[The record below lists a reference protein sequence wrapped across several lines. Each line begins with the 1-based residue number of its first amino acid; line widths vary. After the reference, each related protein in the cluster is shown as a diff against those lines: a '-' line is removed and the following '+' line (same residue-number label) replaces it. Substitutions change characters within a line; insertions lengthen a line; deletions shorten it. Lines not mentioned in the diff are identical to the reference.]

1 MSYSVNL
8 VLSFAGSLCATS
20 SLAAGE
26 ALRTGDQPY
35 WRRMTPRMFLSLALL
50 SCATVGAA
58 LALYLQPSPLAP
70 GAWISLLLL
79 AAGTGATLWA
89 YVTGP
94 PYRGGESLGERLTR
108 RGKVA
113 LALLTLSQIVDL
125 GAGTALAAVASAA
138 SPSGGRALQ
147 TLGHLQA
154 SSQQSVSILALLA
167 LFLMALGTAVAVATF
182 RSSSPLSPEG
192 GYFLKRMSLLAR
204 GAFLILGL
212 ALVVVGFA
220 SLLKPEV
227 GMFICLMLLTLGI
240 VSGLLALFFRPKPGV
255 DEPTRWGISSRGWVS
270 LTLLALAGVVL
281 VAQEA
286 RVLGPLGAR
295 TDAGEPNPRVQ
306 TSSSTDSGMKAAR
319 TPGNASPS
327 YGILDLS
334 KGLRTSPLTSAP
346 SRTVVEDETRQLR
359 RQVQELKRQV
369 QELESRLST
378 LQAQATTNPGATAP
392 SAPTASKGSPV
403 VVDLTNG
410 LQGASAR
417 AAPERSKTPPTYPT
431 IDLSQGIRRVR

>member
-50 SCATVGAA
+50 SCATVGTA
-58 LALYLQPSPLAP
+58 LTLCLQPSSIAP
-70 GAWISLLLL
+70 GSCIGLLLL

-89 YVTGP
+89 YVAGP

-108 RGKVA
+108 RGKLA

-125 GAGTALAAVASAA
+125 GAGAALAAVASAA
-138 SPSGGRALQ
+138 SPSGSRALE
-147 TLGHLQA
+147 TLEHLQA
-154 SSQQSVSILALLA
+154 SSQQSVSILALLG
-167 LFLMALGTAVAVATF
+167 LFLMTLGTAVAVATF

-227 GMFICLMLLTLGI
+227 GMLISLMLLTLGI
-240 VSGLLALFFRPKPGV
+240 VSGLLALY
-255 DEPTRWGISSRGWVS
+255 SRS
-270 LTLLALAGVVL
+270 
-281 VAQEA
+281 
-286 RVLGPLGAR
+286 
-295 TDAGEPNPRVQ
+295 
-306 TSSSTDSGMKAAR
+306 
-319 TPGNASPS
+319 
-327 YGILDLS
+327 
-334 KGLRTSPLTSAP
+334 
-346 SRTVVEDETRQLR
+346 
-359 RQVQELKRQV
+359 
-369 QELESRLST
+369 
-378 LQAQATTNPGATAP
+378 
-392 SAPTASKGSPV
+392 
-403 VVDLTNG
+403 
-410 LQGASAR
+410 
-417 AAPERSKTPPTYPT
+417 
-431 IDLSQGIRRVR
+431 

>member
-1 MSYSVNL
+1 
-8 VLSFAGSLCATS
+8 
-20 SLAAGE
+20 
-26 ALRTGDQPY
+26 
-35 WRRMTPRMFLSLALL
+35 MTPRMLLSLALL
-50 SCATVGAA
+50 SCATVGTA
-58 LALYLQPSPLAP
+58 LALCLQPSSIAP
-70 GAWISLLLL
+70 GSCIGLLLL

-89 YVTGP
+89 YVAGP

-108 RGKVA
+108 RGMLA

-125 GAGTALAAVASAA
+125 GAGALAAVASAA
-138 SPSGGRALQ
+138 SPSGSRALQ
-147 TLGHLQA
+147 TLKHLQT

-227 GMFICLMLLTLGI
+227 GMLISLMLLTLGI
-240 VSGLLALFFRPKPGV
+240 VSGLLALYSRSKPGV
-255 DEPTRWGISSRGWVS
+255 DEPTRWRISSRGWVS
-270 LTLLALAGVVL
+270 LTLLALAGVAL

-319 TPGNASPS
+319 TPGNTTPS
-327 YGILDLS
+327 YGVVDLS
-334 KGLRTSPLTSAP
+334 KGLRTSSRTSTP
-346 SRTVVEDETRQLR
+346 SRPVVEDETRQLR

-369 QELESRLST
+369 QELQSRLST
-378 LQAQATTNPGATAP
+378 LQGQGTTNPAATA
-392 SAPTASKGSPV
+392 SVPTASKGSPV

-410 LQGASAR
+410 LHGASAR
-417 AAPERSKTPPTYPT
+417 AAPGRSKTPPTYPT